1 MRKSNKILK
10 LTNLL
15 GFKFAFLFLLIMS
28 AAQGAFAYSFSA
40 VAPSGQTLY
49 YNIVGGNAEVTYPT
63 YHYYSITKPTGS
75 LTIPSS
81 VTYGGNTYSVTAI
94 NSHAF
99 FGCTG
104 LTSVNIPNSVVYIM
118 DYAFY
123 GCSGLTSVTI
133 GNSVAYIWDYA
144 FYGCSGLT
152 SVTFPNSV
160 HSIGD
165 SAFYGCSGLT
175 SVTIGNSVIS
185 IGNSAFKY
193 CTGLT
198 TVFFNADSC
207 STAGS
212 IYDVAFGGDTNVSTI
227 IFGNNVTRIPSY
239 LCSGLRGLSSV
250 NIPNSVTTIGNSA
263 FGNCSGLTSVNI
275 PNSVTTIGNNAFW
288 NCSGLTSVNIPNSV
302 TSIGNYAFYYCSGLN
317 SVTIGNSVTSIE
329 NNAFYNCS
337 GLTSVTIPNSVTSIG
352 NKAFYNCSGLTS
364 VTIGTSVT
372 HIGQSAFGNCTG
384 LSTVNFNADSC
395 IYAGSSS
402 YVAFSGDT
410 NISTINFGN
419 NVTRIPEYLCY
430 GLIGL
435 SSVTI
440 PNSVTAIGDR
450 AFSYCSGLNTVTIG
464 NSVTS
469 IGNSAFNY
477 CTGLTT
483 VNFNATRCIYA
494 GGSGYAA
501 FGGDTN
507 ISTINFGN
515 NVTRIP
521 EYLCYGLRGLSSVTI
536 PDSVTDIG
544 SHSFSDCRGLTSVTI
559 GNSVI
564 FIRNNAFSDCSGL
577 TSVTIPNSVTD
588 ISYEAFYNCSGLTS
602 VTIGNSVTYIGES
615 AFRNC
620 TGLTTVSFNADS
632 CIHTGSSSHVVFE
645 GDTRI
650 STMNF
655 GNNVT
660 IIPMFLC
667 KNLGGLTSVTIPN
680 SVTTIENWAFNGC
693 TGLDT
698 VWLLPNVPPSI
709 SSGSFPSSVDC
720 FFVRCDTYNAYYNDW
735 GWRGYRTLL
744 QIYNWPNFVVN
755 VSVNNSTYGTA
766 TIIQQSNHDV
776 SCDSLCIISATS
788 NYGYHFDH
796 WNNGRTSNPDTLHI
810 MGDSIIMAYFSPNQ
824 YGVVGIPYYSDR
836 GHVFGSDTVDY
847 LDTVVLT
854 AVANHGYMFD
864 HWSDGAYE
872 NPHSVVANGDR
883 TIMAY
888 FTPVQLSLSVASAD
902 EDMGTVSGGGN
913 YDYQSYITIRAIA
926 NTGYHFTHWNDGDN
940 SSSRTLILT
949 QDTSFTAYFAPNQ
962 YTLTLQSADE
972 TLGIV
977 NGGGE
982 YNYHDTVTIS
992 ATAIAPHYHFESWSD
1007 NNTDNPRQIIVSG
1020 DIALT
1025 AYFSINVYDV
1035 VLEVDSLIH
1044 GTVSGDGSYTYGTAA
1059 TVTATPYSGWQF
1071 WHWSDGATYN
1081 PYTFAVV
1088 QDTVLTAYFVREG
1101 SQNDIDSI
1109 STPNIK
1115 IHAEGQQI
1123 VVEGAEGN
1131 TVMVYDLY
1139 GRVLAIKRDE
1149 GTLLRFDVP
1158 ATGTYLIR
1166 IGDSPARRVVVVR

>member
-15 GFKFAFLFLLIMS
+15 SFKFAFLFLLIMS

-104 LTSVNIPNSVVYIM
+104 LTSVNIPNSVVYIKN
-118 DYAFY
+118 YAFN

-133 GNSVAYIWDYA
+133 GNSVAYIWAYA

-175 SVTIGNSVIS
+175 SVTIGNSVTS

-212 IYDVAFGGDTNVSTI
+212 INDVAFGGDTNVSTI

-239 LCSGLRGLSSV
+239 LCRGLRGLSSV
-250 NIPNSVTTIGNSA
+250 NIPNSVTTIGNYA
-263 FGNCSGLTSVNI
+263 FGGCSGLTSVNI
-275 PNSVTTIGNNAFW
+275 PNSVTTIGNYAFG
-288 NCSGLTSVNIPNSV
+288 NCSGLT
-302 TSIGNYAFYYCSGLN
+302 
-317 SVTIGNSVTSIE
+317 SVTIGNSVTSIG

-352 NKAFYNCSGLTS
+352 YDAFYDCSGLTS
-364 VTIGTSVT
+364 VTIGNSVT

-483 VNFNATRCIYA
+483 VNFNATSCIYA

-632 CIHTGSSSHVVFE
+632 CIHAGSSSHVVFE

-693 TGLDT
+693 TRLDT
-698 VWLLPNVPPSI
+698 VWLLPNVPPSV

-735 GWRGYRTLL
+735 GWYSYRNRL
-744 QIYNWPNFVVN
+744 QICNWPNFVVN
-755 VSVNNSTYGTA
+755 VLVNNPSFGIA

-810 MGDSIIMAYFSPNQ
+810 VDDSTIVAYFSPNQ
-824 YGVVGIPYYSDR
+824 YAVVGIPYYSYR
-836 GHVFGSDTVDY
+836 GHVSGSDTVDY

-854 AVANHGYMFD
+854 ATAYYGYIFD
-864 HWSDGAYE
+864 HWSDGSFE

-883 TIMAY
+883 TIWAY

-902 EDMGTVSGGGN
+902 EDMGMVYGGGIF
-913 YDYQSYITIRAIA
+913 DYQSNSTIRATA
-926 NTGYHFTHWNDGDN
+926 NYGYHFAYWNDGDAN
-940 SSSRTLILT
+940 STRTITLT
-949 QDTSFTAYFAPNQ
+949 QDTSFTAYFAPNR

-1007 NNTDNPRQIIVSG
+1007 NNTDNPRQVVVSG

-1059 TVTATPYSGWQF
+1059 TVTATPYSGWEF
-1071 WHWSDGATYN
+1071 SHWSDGATYN
-1081 PYTFAVV
+1081 PYTFAVL
-1088 QDTVLTAYFVREG
+1088 QDTVLTAFFVVEG
-1101 SQNDIDSI
+1101 SQNGIDGVDTI
-1109 STPNIK
+1109 AANIYVTN
-1115 IHAEGQQI
+1115 GQI
-1123 VVEGAEGN
+1123 VVEGAEGYP
-1131 TVMVYDLY
+1131 VYLY
-1139 GRVLAIKRDE
+1139 DVVGRLLATRRETAQEVL
-1149 GTLLRFDVP
+1149 LDVP
-1158 ATGTYLIR
+1158 ASGAYLVK
-1166 IGDSPARRVVVVR
+1166 IGDAPARRVVVRR